1 MQRIQQELPLDCEIV
16 FCGDTHG
23 GSHLTHY
30 DGINAMIDYIG
41 SQKNCF
47 WAHGGD
53 WCESIVVDDKRF
65 SQDGTKEPMPLKQAK
80 EMVRIFRPIADKCI
94 VGLLG
99 NHERKLLKFG
109 NIVKEVI
116 CATKKEGGLEIP
128 YGTMTSRICFT
139 HNKKHFF
146 NVFFTHHMP
155 TLRSNAKDYIQAK
168 ANIEAALK
176 KTLQDRIGDCAIM
189 IGAHTHQLLAVEPIS
204 KLFVVDGK
212 RGVKQGYTEGTLGNG
227 GYIHPDFRY
236 YGSSGSF
243 RKHYVDGIDDYGEAY
258 APVELGF
265 LSLKLDGGKVAWWKK
280 VTV

>member
-1 MQRIQQELPLDCEIV
+1 MQRIQYEIPLDCEIV
-16 FCGDTHG
+16 FLGDTHG
-23 GSHLTHY
+23 GSWLTY
-30 DGINAMIDYIG
+30 YEGIKKTVNYIG
-41 SQKNCF
+41 SRKNCF

-53 WCESIVVDDKRF
+53 WCEAIIVDDKRF
-65 SQDGTKEPMPLKQAK
+65 SLDGVKEPIPLKQAK
-80 EMVRIFRPIADKCI
+80 EIANLFKPIAKQGI
-94 VGLLG
+94 VGMLG

-116 CATKKEGGLEIP
+116 CEMLNIH

-139 HNKKHFF
+139 HNKKYFF
-146 NVFFTHHMP
+146 NAFFTHHMP
-155 TLRSNAKDYIQAK
+155 SLRSNAKDHIQAQ
-168 ANIEAALK
+168 ANIQAALK
-176 KTLQDRIGDCAIM
+176 KTLQDRMGDCVVM
-189 IGAHTHQLLAVEPIS
+189 VGAHTHQLIAIS
-204 KLFVVDGK
+204 PMEKLFVLDGK
-212 RGVKQGYTEGTLGNG
+212 SGVKQGYTSGSMGNG

-265 LSLKLDGGKVAWWKK
+265 LSLKLDGGKIVWWKK